1 MKAIDV
7 AVTAKL
13 GAQRGQEEALALWRE
28 IWAAF
33 EAGGPEQAEACVETL
48 LNVADTADEEGS
60 R

>member
-7 AVTAKL
+7 TVTAKL
-13 GAQRGQEEALALWRE
+13 GAQRGQDEALALWRE

-33 EAGGPEQAEACVETL
+33 EAGGAEQAEAHVETL
-48 LNVADTADEEGS
+48 LGRADSTDEEGS